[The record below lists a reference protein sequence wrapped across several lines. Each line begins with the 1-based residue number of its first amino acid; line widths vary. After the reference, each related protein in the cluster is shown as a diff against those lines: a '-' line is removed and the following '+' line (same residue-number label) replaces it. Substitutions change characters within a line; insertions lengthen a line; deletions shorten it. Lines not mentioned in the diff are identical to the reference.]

1 MAERSNS
8 FVAQAYISSKV
19 LGGAPASKRPSA
31 RVGAWLHAISPTIP
45 LTASAPCTS
54 LRWVNSLIGSL
65 YWTSGSSPTPR
76 SATDITSRSIVGRV
90 SRPSSSTTTGAVG
103 NCTEPAIS
111 NRYPSKSST
120 VEAIPP
126 A

>member
-8 FVAQAYISSKV
+8 FVAQAYISSNV
-19 LGGAPASKRPSA
+19 LGNAPASNRPSA
-31 RVGAWLHAISPTIP
+31 RVGAWAQAIRPAMP

-65 YWTSGSSPTPR
+65 YWTIGSSPMPR
-76 SATDITSRSIVGRV
+76 SATDITSRSIVGSV
-90 SRPSSSTTTGAVG
+90 SRPNSCLTTGAVG

-111 NRYPSKSST
+111 NWYPSKSST